1 MKNPHFWEGLEAYSL
16 LSGLRQKAGGPIAQL
31 ILWRAAHHILPGGCG
46 GGGSVVEYYFP
57 E

>member
-1 MKNPHFWEGLEAYSL
+1 MKNPHFWEGMKAYSIL
-16 LSGLRQKAGGPIAQL
+16 MGLKDQETNCIASL